1 MWVHLSLFVFGSL
14 SVEGS
19 SSQPRSGGVCV
30 GLLDTTGVG
39 LCKGRSS
46 VSLRKVFESYLP

>member
-14 SVEGS
+14 FVEGS
-19 SSQPRSGGVCV
+19 SSQTRSGRVCL

-39 LCKGRSS
+39 PCKRRSS